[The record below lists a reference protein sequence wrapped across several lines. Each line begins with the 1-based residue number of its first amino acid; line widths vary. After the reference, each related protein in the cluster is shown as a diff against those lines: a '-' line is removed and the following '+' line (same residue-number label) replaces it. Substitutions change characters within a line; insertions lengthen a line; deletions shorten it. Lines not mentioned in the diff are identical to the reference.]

1 MMSYD
6 RMCPRYEQAAAL
18 LGKKWT
24 GLILRILMGGPRRF
38 CDFRAQVPDLSDR
51 LLSERLKE
59 LEEEGVVERVVHDT
73 RPVLIE
79 YILTD
84 KGWALKDVVQSIEA
98 WAETWV
104 EPPQSDPHGTTQEES
119 QTAPA

>member
-1 MMSYD
+1 MGYD
-6 RMCPRYEQAAAL
+6 QMCPRYEYAVAL

-38 CDFRAQVPDLSDR
+38 SDFRSQVPELSDR

-59 LEEEGVVERVVHDT
+59 LEDVGIVQRVVHDT

-79 YILTD
+79 YTLTE
-84 KGWALKDVVQSIEA
+84 KGRALRQVVEAIES
-98 WAETWV
+98 WAERWV
-104 EPPQSDPHGTTQEES
+104 EPVRAEAVQS
-119 QTAPA
+119 